1 MSGMNRN
8 RVPGPG
14 PRVWQTIIELSDQ
27 SEVDEISQDTI
38 VSVTGIDHIE
48 VVGVL
53 IHLQKLGYI
62 VWDRESDQIEL
73 TDLGVTRAVQLLTIR
88 RVLESQNA
96 SYKWSE

>member
-1 MSGMNRN
+1 MNRN

-27 SEVDEISQDTI
+27 SEVDDKISQDTI
-38 VSVTGIDHIE
+38 VNVTGIDHIE
-48 VVGVL
+48 VLGIL

-62 VWDRESDQIEL
+62 VWDREVGQIEL

-88 RVLESQNA
+88 RVLE
-96 SYKWSE
+96 KI